1 MRKRMLM
8 AYYAYVRLEGV
19 DRELISRDLDAE
31 NGDVLMLS
39 DYLLGAEVELEDPDR
54 NQDCVFKRG
63 AVGWVQVYAATWA
76 TEGILRSW
84 TE

>member
-1 MRKRMLM
+1 M
-8 AYYAYVRLEGV
+8 AYSAYVRLEGV

-31 NGDVLMLS
+31 NGDVLMLG
-39 DYLLGAEVELEDPDR
+39 DYPLGAEVELEDQ
-54 NQDCVFKRG
+54 NLSQDCIFKRG
-63 AVGWVQVYAATWA
+63 ESAWVQIYAATWA